1 MKKHGVMLFTF
12 VILFLTLG
20 CDLAYGQGEEGNEK
34 EVVTVTLNFSEK
46 GAFGLKNNNA
56 NNSQSVPTNITF
68 KVQDLSVSLN
78 GNICYH
84 EGKNTYLR
92 LDWWDNNPGQ
102 INISVPK
109 NDTIKSISITT
120 ARNSQWSNYTVSYM
134 HNQQEISREYDEKNA
149 KEPIQVNGIDSDH
162 IILTPQKNGK
172 LYLIQ
177 ITLTITRPKLDATLE
192 EKALD
197 AESTIKGIVGENKTL
212 ALNRTFNPSQLY
224 TMCLPFNLSKE
235 MIRGIFGSETK
246 VYSYAGYQNGE
257 LSFSTVKENVV
268 KAGMP
273 FLMRSEYYVEQPT
286 FAGVTVESTT
296 AQIVGGG
303 EWDLCGTFGS
313 YELAADGTQLFLTA
327 KGTLARPEAGLQT
340 MRGFRCYLKKA
351 AGTANAS
358 AQLPSVTIDGETNAI
373 KTAEYA
379 APTSATTRYSLSG
392 MKLNE
397 GCKTANGG
405 IMIIDGKKFITTNR

>member
-34 EVVTVTLNFSEK
+34 EEVTLTLNFSEK

-68 KVQDLSVSLN
+68 KVQDLSVSLR
-78 GNICYH
+78 GMICYH
-84 EGKNTYLR
+84 EGVNTYLR

-109 NDTIKSISITT
+109 NDTIKSISIT
-120 ARNSQWSNYTVSYM
+120 AKKNEESKFTVSYM
-134 HNQQEISREYDEKNA
+134 HNQQEISKEYDERNPK
-149 KEPIQVNGIDSDH
+149 KPIQVDGIDSDH
-162 IILTPQKNGK
+162 IILTPQKLGR

-177 ITLTITRPKLDATLE
+177 ITLTITRPKLDATLD
-192 EKALD
+192 EKAFD

-224 TMCLPFNLSKE
+224 TMCLPFDLSKD
-235 MIRGIFGSETK
+235 MITEIFGNETK

-257 LSFSTVKENVV
+257 LSFSTVKEGVLN
-268 KAGMP
+268 AGMP
-273 FLMRSEYYVEQPT
+273 FLMRPEYYVEQPT
-286 FAGVTVESTT
+286 FSDVTVESTT
-296 AQIVGGG
+296 AQTVCGG

-313 YELAADGTQLFLTA
+313 LELAADGTQLFLIA
-327 KGTLARPEAGLQT
+327 DGTLAKPKADSRP
-340 MRGFRCYLKKA
+340 MRGFRCYLKKHT
-351 AGTANAS
+351 GTVNGS

>member
-1 MKKHGVMLFTF
+1 MLFTF
-12 VILFLTLG
+12 VVLFWTLG

-34 EVVTVTLNFSEK
+34 EEVTVTLDFSKK

-56 NNSQSVPTNITF
+56 NNNQSVLTDITF
-68 KVQDLSVSLN
+68 KVQDLSVSLR
-78 GNICYH
+78 GMICYH
-84 EGKNTYLR
+84 EGENTYLR
-92 LDWWDNNPGQ
+92 LDKWYNNPGQ
-102 INISVPK
+102 INISVPNSALINSVTLGTNTYGINALQPVYNGK
-109 NDTIKSISITT
+109 YKTPINVNANNTTTVSSINSDNISFIENGNKDKDKSYITT
-120 ARNSQWSNYTVSYM
+120 
-134 HNQQEISREYDEKNA
+134 
-149 KEPIQVNGIDSDH
+149 
-162 IILTPQKNGK
+162 
-172 LYLIQ
+172 
-177 ITLTITRPKLDATLE
+177 ITLTYTRPKLDATLD
-192 EKALD
+192 EKGENV
-197 AESTIKGIVGENKTL
+197 ESTISGIAGANKTL

-224 TMCLPFNLSKE
+224 TMCLPFDLSKK
-235 MIRGIFGSETK
+235 MITEIFGNKTQ
-246 VYSYAGYQNGE
+246 VYSYDGYQNGE
-257 LSFSTVKENVV
+257 LSFSTVKEDVV

-296 AQIVGGG
+296 AQTVGGG

-313 YELAADGTQLFLTA
+313 LELAADGTQLFLTA
-327 KGTLARPEAGLQT
+327 DGTLAKPKVGSQK

-351 AGTANAS
+351 AGTVNGS

-379 APTSATTRYSLSG
+379 APTSGTTAYSLSG
-392 MKLNE
+392 MKLNA

>member
-34 EVVTVTLNFSEK
+34 EEVTVTLNFSNK

-56 NNSQSVPTNITF
+56 NNSQSVSTNITF
-68 KVQDLSVSLN
+68 KVQDLSVSLR
-78 GNICYH
+78 GMICYH

-92 LDWWDNNPGQ
+92 LDGYFYDQGQ
-102 INISVPK
+102 INISVPNSALINSVTLGT
-109 NDTIKSISITT
+109 NDSKITNLQPVCNGKYKATINVDANKTATVSSIKSNNISFIEKGGYNSYITT
-120 ARNSQWSNYTVSYM
+120 
-134 HNQQEISREYDEKNA
+134 
-149 KEPIQVNGIDSDH
+149 
-162 IILTPQKNGK
+162 
-172 LYLIQ
+172 
-177 ITLTITRPKLDATLE
+177 ITLTYTRPKLDATLD

-197 AESTIKGIVGENKTL
+197 AESTIKGIAGENKTL

-235 MIRGIFGSETK
+235 MIKGIFGSETK
-246 VYSYAGYQNGE
+246 AYSYDGYQNGE
-257 LSFSTVKENVV
+257 LSFSTEENVV

-273 FLMRSEYYVEQPT
+273 FLMRPEYYVEQPT

-296 AQIVGGG
+296 APQIVTGG
-303 EWDLCGTFGS
+303 EWDLWGTFGS
-313 YELAADGTQLFLTA
+313 HELAADGTQLFLTA

-379 APTSATTRYSLSG
+379 APTSATAAYSLSG
-392 MKLNE
+392 MKLNA

>member
-1 MKKHGVMLFTF
+1 MLFTF

-20 CDLAYGQGEEGNEK
+20 CDWAYGQEKEGNEK
-34 EVVTVTLNFSEK
+34 EEVMVALNFTGLNYDLEINDPWNPPILNKCVTVQNVKVNLSGYIHVNS
-46 GAFGLKNNNA
+46 NNIRLSNYSGD
-56 NNSQSVPTNITF
+56 NSGTI
-68 KVQDLSVSLN
+68 D
-78 GNICYH
+78 
-84 EGKNTYLR
+84 
-92 LDWWDNNPGQ
+92 
-102 INISVPK
+102 ISVPK
-109 NDTIKSISITT
+109 NDTIKSIIITT
-120 ARNSQWSNYTVSYM
+120 KTAKKNAVSKFTVSYM
-134 HNQQEISREYDEKNA
+134 HNQQEISKKYDNEKS

-162 IILTPQKNGK
+162 IILTPQKLGK

-177 ITLTITRPKLDATLE
+177 ITLTYTRPKLDATLD
-192 EKALD
+192 EKGENV
-197 AESTIKGIVGENKTL
+197 ESTISEIVGENKTL

-224 TMCLPFNLSKE
+224 TMCLPFDLSKD
-235 MIRGIFGSETK
+235 MITEIFGNETK
-246 VYSYAGYQNGE
+246 VYSYDGYQNGE

-286 FAGVTVESTT
+286 FAGVTVGSTT
-296 AQIVGGG
+296 AQTVCGG

-313 YELAADGTQLFLTA
+313 LKLAAGGTQLFLIA
-327 KGTLARPEAGLQT
+327 DGTLAKPKADSRP
-340 MRGFRCYLKKA
+340 MRGFRCYLQKHT
-351 AGTANAS
+351 GTVNGS

-392 MKLNE
+392 MKLNA

>member
-1 MKKHGVMLFTF
+1 MLFTF

-34 EVVTVTLNFSEK
+34 EEVTVTLNFSEK

-56 NNSQSVPTNITF
+56 NNNQSVLTDITF
-68 KVQDLSVSLN
+68 KVQDLSVSLR
-78 GNICYH
+78 GMICYH
-84 EGKNTYLR
+84 EGENTYLR
-92 LDWWDNNPGQ
+92 LDKWYNNPGQ
-102 INISVPK
+102 INISVPNSALINSVTLGTNTYGINALQPVYNGK
-109 NDTIKSISITT
+109 YKTPINVNANNTT
-120 ARNSQWSNYTVSYM
+120 TVSSI
-134 HNQQEISREYDEKNA
+134 NSDNISFIEKGN
-149 KEPIQVNGIDSDH
+149 KDKDKSYITS
-162 IILTPQKNGK
+162 
-172 LYLIQ
+172 
-177 ITLTITRPKLDATLE
+177 ITLTYTRPKLDATLD
-192 EKALD
+192 EKAFD

-224 TMCLPFNLSKE
+224 TMCLPFDLSKD
-235 MIRGIFGSETK
+235 MITEIFGNETK
-246 VYSYAGYQNGE
+246 VYSYDVYQNGE
-257 LSFSTVKENVV
+257 LSFSTVKEGVLN
-268 KAGMP
+268 AGMP

-296 AQIVGGG
+296 AQTVGGG

-327 KGTLARPEAGLQT
+327 DGTLAKPKVGSQK
-340 MRGFRCYLKKA
+340 MRGFRCYLKKHT
-351 AGTANAS
+351 GTVNGS

-379 APTSATTRYSLSG
+379 APTSGTTAYSLSG
-392 MKLNE
+392 MKLNA

>member
-20 CDLAYGQGEEGNEK
+20 CNLAYGQEKEGNEK
-34 EVVTVTLNFSEK
+34 EEVTVTLNFTNYNY
-46 GAFGLKNNNA
+46 GLEMNDPYKPPILNRGVTVQNVNFFLSGRIYV
-56 NNSQSVPTNITF
+56 NSKYIR
-68 KVQDLSVSLN
+68 LSYWNDGL
-78 GNICYH
+78 
-84 EGKNTYLR
+84 
-92 LDWWDNNPGQ
+92 GQ
-102 INISVPK
+102 IGISVPK
-109 NDTIKSISITT
+109 DNIIKSISIATKQDNES
-120 ARNSQWSNYTVSYM
+120 RFLLSYIKG
-134 HNQQEISREYDEKNA
+134 NVKQEITWRHKKNA
-149 KEPIQVNGIDSDH
+149 KDNLIKELTIDSDH
-162 IILTPQKNGK
+162 ITLTPANNVDS
-172 LYLIQ
+172 YITS
-177 ITLTITRPKLDATLE
+177 ITLTYTRPKLDATLE

-224 TMCLPFNLSKE
+224 TMCLPFDLSKE
-235 MIRGIFGSETK
+235 MIKGIFGSETK
-246 VYSYAGYQNGE
+246 VYSYDGYQNGE
-257 LSFSTVKENVV
+257 LSFSTVKEDVLN
-268 KAGMP
+268 AGMP

-286 FAGVTVESTT
+286 FAGITVESTT
-296 AQIVGGG
+296 AQTVGGG

-379 APTSATTRYSLSG
+379 APTSATVAYSLSG
-392 MKLNE
+392 MKLNA

>member
-1 MKKHGVMLFTF
+1 MLFTF

-34 EVVTVTLNFSEK
+34 EEVTVTLNFSQK
-46 GAFGLKNNNA
+46 GAFGLKKNSNNNKGE
-56 NNSQSVPTNITF
+56 STDVTF
-68 KVQDLSVSLN
+68 KVQDLSVSLR
-78 GNICYH
+78 GMICYH
-84 EGKNTYLR
+84 EGENTYLR
-92 LDWWDNNPGQ
+92 LDGYVYDQGQ

-109 NDTIKSISITT
+109 NDAIKNISIT
-120 ARNSQWSNYTVSYM
+120 AKKDEYSKFTVSYM
-134 HNQQEISREYDEKNA
+134 HNQQERSNKFDKKNP

-162 IILTPQKNGK
+162 IILTPQKNEK

-177 ITLTITRPKLDATLE
+177 ITLTITRPKLDATLD
-192 EKALD
+192 EKGENV
-197 AESTIKGIVGENKTL
+197 ESTISEIVGENKTL
-212 ALNRTFNPSQLY
+212 ALNRTFMPSQLY
-224 TMCLPFNLSKE
+224 TMCLPFDLSKD
-235 MIRGIFGSETK
+235 MITEIFGNETK
-246 VYSYAGYQNGE
+246 VYSYDGYQNGE
-257 LSFSTVKENVV
+257 LSFSAVKEGVL

-273 FLMRSEYYVEQPT
+273 FLMRSEYYVEKPT

-296 AQIVGGG
+296 AQTVGGG

-313 YELAADGTQLFLTA
+313 YELVADGTQLFLTA
-327 KGTLARPEAGLQT
+327 DGTLAKPKVGSQK

-351 AGTANAS
+351 TGTVNGS

-379 APTSATTRYSLSG
+379 APTSGTTAYSLSG
-392 MKLNE
+392 MKLNA

>member
-20 CDLAYGQGEEGNEK
+20 CNLAYGQEKEGNEK
-34 EVVTVTLNFSEK
+34 EEVTVTLNFT
-46 GAFGLKNNNA
+46 GLNYGLKVNDPYNPPILNNGIIVQSVKVNLSGYIHVNSNNIRLSDYSG
-56 NNSQSVPTNITF
+56 NNSGTI
-68 KVQDLSVSLN
+68 D
-78 GNICYH
+78 
-84 EGKNTYLR
+84 
-92 LDWWDNNPGQ
+92 
-102 INISVPK
+102 ISVPK
-109 NDTIKSISITT
+109 NDTIKSISIT
-120 ARNSQWSNYTVSYM
+120 AKKYEESNFTVSYM
-134 HNQQEISREYDEKNA
+134 HNQQEISNRYDEKNP
-149 KEPIQVNGIDSDH
+149 KRPIQVNGIDSDH
-162 IILTPQKNGK
+162 IILTPQQNER

-177 ITLTITRPKLDATLE
+177 ITLTYTRPKLDAMLD
-192 EKALD
+192 EKGENV
-197 AESTIKGIVGENKTL
+197 ESTISGIAGKNKTL

-224 TMCLPFNLSKE
+224 TMCLPFDLSKE
-235 MIRGIFGSETK
+235 MITGIFGSKTN
-246 VYSYAGYQNGE
+246 VYSYDGYQNGE
-257 LSFSTVKENVV
+257 LSFSTEENVV

-286 FAGVTVESTT
+286 FAGITVESTT
-296 AQIVGGG
+296 AQTVGGG

-379 APTSATTRYSLSG
+379 APTSATTAYSLSG
-392 MKLNE
+392 MKLNA

>member
-1 MKKHGVMLFTF
+1 MLFTF

-34 EVVTVTLNFSEK
+34 EEVTVTLNFTNE
-46 GAFGLKNNNA
+46 GAFGLKNNT
-56 NNSQSVPTNITF
+56 SQSALTNITF
-68 KVQDLSVSLN
+68 KVQDLSVSLY
-78 GNICYH
+78 GMTCH
-84 EGKNTYLR
+84 FEGTNTYLR
-92 LDWWDNNPGQ
+92 LDGNNNNNPGQ
-102 INISVPK
+102 ISISVP
-109 NDTIKSISITT
+109 NPAVIKSATLGTNRYKITNLHAKYTYNGKEKDEEISVKANKT
-120 ARNSQWSNYTVSYM
+120 ATVSTI
-134 HNQQEISREYDEKNA
+134 NSDNISFIET
-149 KEPIQVNGIDSDH
+149 G
-162 IILTPQKNGK
+162 GK
-172 LYLIQ
+172 SGDKSYITS
-177 ITLTITRPKLDATLE
+177 ITLTYTRPKLDATLD
-192 EKALD
+192 EKAFD

-224 TMCLPFNLSKE
+224 TMCLPFDLSKD
-235 MIRGIFGSETK
+235 MITGIFGNETK
-246 VYSYAGYQNGE
+246 VYSYDEYQNGE
-257 LSFSTVKENVV
+257 LLFSTVKEGVLN
-268 KAGMP
+268 AGMP

-296 AQIVGGG
+296 AQTVCGG

-327 KGTLARPEAGLQT
+327 DGTLAKPKAASRK

-351 AGTANAS
+351 TGTANAS

-373 KTAEYA
+373 KIAEYA
-379 APTSATTRYSLSG
+379 APTSGTTAYSLSG
-392 MKLNE
+392 MKLNA

>member
-1 MKKHGVMLFTF
+1 MLFTF

-20 CDLAYGQGEEGNEK
+20 CDLAYGQGEEGNGK
-34 EVVTVTLNFSEK
+34 EEVTVTLDFT
-46 GAFGLKNNNA
+46 GLNYGLEVNSSKDPPILNNGIIVQNVKVNLSGYIHVNS
-56 NNSQSVPTNITF
+56 NNIRLSNYYSV
-68 KVQDLSVSLN
+68 
-78 GNICYH
+78 GNSGTI
-84 EGKNTYLR
+84 
-92 LDWWDNNPGQ
+92 D
-102 INISVPK
+102 ISVPK
-109 NDTIKSISITT
+109 NDTIKSISIT
-120 ARNSQWSNYTVSYM
+120 AKKYEESNFTVSYM
-134 HNQQEISREYDEKNA
+134 HNQKEISKEYDEKNP
-149 KEPIQVNGIDSDH
+149 KRPIQVNGIDSDH
-162 IILTPQKNGK
+162 IILTPQQNER

-177 ITLTITRPKLDATLE
+177 ITLTITRPKLDATLD
-192 EKALD
+192 EKG
-197 AESTIKGIVGENKTL
+197 ENVETTISEIVGENKTL

-224 TMCLPFNLSKE
+224 TMCLPFDLSKD
-235 MIRGIFGSETK
+235 MITEIFGNETK
-246 VYSYAGYQNGE
+246 VYSYDRYQNGE
-257 LSFSTVKENVV
+257 LSFSIVKEV

-296 AQIVGGG
+296 AQTVGGG

-327 KGTLARPEAGLQT
+327 DGTLAKPKVGSQK

-351 AGTANAS
+351 AGTVNGS

-379 APTSATTRYSLSG
+379 APTSATTAYSLSG
-392 MKLNE
+392 MKLNA

>member
-1 MKKHGVMLFTF
+1 MLFTF

-34 EVVTVTLNFSEK
+34 EEVIVTLNFSEK
-46 GAFGLKNNNA
+46 GAFGLKNNNE
-56 NNSQSVPTNITF
+56 NNSQSVQTNITF

-109 NDTIKSISITT
+109 NDAIKSISIT
-120 ARNSQWSNYTVSYM
+120 AKKDEYSKFTVSYM
-134 HNQQEISREYDEKNA
+134 HNQQERSNKFDKKNP

-162 IILTPQKNGK
+162 IILPPQKNEK

-177 ITLTITRPKLDATLE
+177 ITLTITRPKLDATLD
-192 EKALD
+192 EKAFD

-212 ALNRTFNPSQLY
+212 ALNRTCNPSQLY
-224 TMCLPFNLSKE
+224 TMCLPFDLSKE
-235 MIRGIFGSETK
+235 MITEIFGNETK
-246 VYSYAGYQNGE
+246 VFLYDGYQDGE
-257 LSFSTVKENVV
+257 LSFSTVKEGVLN
-268 KAGMP
+268 AGMP

-296 AQIVGGG
+296 AQTVGGG

-313 YELAADGTQLFLTA
+313 YELAADGTQLFLIA
-327 KGTLARPEAGLQT
+327 DGTLAKPKAESRK
-340 MRGFRCYLKKA
+340 MRGFRCYLQKHT
-351 AGTANAS
+351 GTVNGS

-379 APTSATTRYSLSG
+379 APTSATTAYSLSG
-392 MKLNE
+392 MKLNA

>member
-1 MKKHGVMLFTF
+1 MLFTF

-34 EVVTVTLNFSEK
+34 EEVTVTLDFSKE

-56 NNSQSVPTNITF
+56 NNSESVLTDITF
-68 KVQDLSVSLN
+68 KVQDLSVSLR
-78 GNICYH
+78 GMICYH
-84 EGKNTYLR
+84 EGENTYLR
-92 LDWWDNNPGQ
+92 LDKWYNNPGQ
-102 INISVPK
+102 INISVPNSALINSVTLGTNTYGINALQPVYNGK
-109 NDTIKSISITT
+109 YKTPINVNANNTTTVSSINSDNISFIEKGNKDKDKSYITT
-120 ARNSQWSNYTVSYM
+120 
-134 HNQQEISREYDEKNA
+134 
-149 KEPIQVNGIDSDH
+149 
-162 IILTPQKNGK
+162 
-172 LYLIQ
+172 
-177 ITLTITRPKLDATLE
+177 ITLTYTRPKLDATLD
-192 EKALD
+192 EKGENV
-197 AESTIKGIVGENKTL
+197 ESTISGIAGANKTL

-224 TMCLPFNLSKE
+224 TMCLPFDLSKD
-235 MIRGIFGSETK
+235 MITEIFGNETK
-246 VYSYAGYQNGE
+246 VYSYDGYQNGE
-257 LSFSTVKENVV
+257 LSFSIVKESVLN
-268 KAGMP
+268 AGMP

-296 AQIVGGG
+296 AQTVGGD

-313 YELAADGTQLFLTA
+313 YELVADGTQLFLTA
-327 KGTLARPEAGLQT
+327 DGTLAKPKVGSQK

-351 AGTANAS
+351 TGTANAS

-379 APTSATTRYSLSG
+379 APTSATTAYSLSG
-392 MKLNE
+392 MKLNA